1 MPPAEQ
7 FEILVVGSGKGG
19 RLLAR
24 DMAQSGRRTAVVK
37 RQWIGGAC
45 HTVAC
50 LPSNNEIWSARVAQ
64 FVPNAAQFGLTTG
77 PVTVDMA
84 GIKLTERPLG
94 TAPFLVAMQ

>member
-24 DMAQSGRRTAVVK
+24 DMAQSGRRTVVVE
-37 RQWIGGAC
+37 RQWIGVAC

-50 LPSNNEIWSARVAQ
+50 LPSLNKS
-64 FVPNAAQFGLTTG
+64 
-77 PVTVDMA
+77 
-84 GIKLTERPLG
+84 
-94 TAPFLVAMQ
+94 